1 MSKKNLDQQGRLRSV
16 IVSFR
21 VSPEEGKLLNTKVA
35 LSGLTKQDYI
45 IHRLMEQEIT
55 VVGSP
60 RVYKA
65 LKDQLAAVQAELM
78 RLNSGAEVSPE
89 LRETI
94 RLIART
100 LEGMGAMNAPGQTGG
115 QRYEVDRVR
124 GTLRPRL
131 QGTRGPRG
139 LHNCGNGSGWIW
151 SATGSFRS

>member
-21 VSPEEGKLLNTKVA
+21 VSPEEGRLLNTKVA

-45 IHRLMEQEIT
+45 IRRLTEQEIT
-55 VVGSP
+55 VVGTP

-89 LRETI
+89 LWETI
-94 RLIART
+94 QLIAHT
-100 LEGMGAMNAPGQTGG
+100 LEGMGGH
-115 QRYEVDRVR
+115 D
-124 GTLRPRL
+124 RPRTEKGAAL
-131 QGTRGPRG
+131 
-139 LHNCGNGSGWIW
+139 
-151 SATGSFRS
+151 

>member
-45 IHRLMEQEIT
+45 IHRLTEQEIT

-89 LRETI
+89 LGETI
-94 RLIART
+94 RLIAHT
-100 LEGMGAMNAPGQTGG
+100 LEGMGAMTGPGQTGG
-115 QRYEVDRVR
+115 QRYEVDR
-124 GTLRPRL
+124 
-131 QGTRGPRG
+131 
-139 LHNCGNGSGWIW
+139 
-151 SATGSFRS
+151 

>member
-1 MSKKNLDQQGRLRSV
+1 MSKKNLDQQDRLRSV

-45 IHRLMEQEIT
+45 IRRLTEREIT

-89 LRETI
+89 LQETI
-94 RLIART
+94 QLIAHT
-100 LEGMGAMNAPGQTGG
+100 LKGMGGDIRPGTDRG
-115 QRYEVDRVR
+115 QD
-124 GTLRPRL
+124 L
-131 QGTRGPRG
+131 
-139 LHNCGNGSGWIW
+139 
-151 SATGSFRS
+151 

>member
-21 VSPEEGKLLNTKVA
+21 VSPEEAKLLNTKGA
-35 LSGLTKQDYI
+35 RSGLTKQDYI
-45 IHRLMEQEIT
+45 IHRLTEQGIT

-78 RLNSGAEVSPE
+78 RLNSEAEVSLE
-89 LRETI
+89 LGETI

-100 LEGMGAMNAPGQTGG
+100 LEGMGGHDRPGT
-115 QRYEVDRVR
+115 DR
-124 GTLRPRL
+124 
-131 QGTRGPRG
+131 
-139 LHNCGNGSGWIW
+139 
-151 SATGSFRS
+151 RSVL